1 MKQRYAGSDFTQLAG
16 NKVVMDTESDYA
28 NTENNDRVDLDKVIQ
43 ENAPFSKLAFGCV
56 ADNMRLPFADNVFEA
71 YVSNLSLM
79 IVQHRER
86 QIAEAFRVLKPG
98 SRACFSIWGR
108 EENMSVFHIFRQ
120 AHLNIGR

>member
-79 IVQHRER
+79 IV
-86 QIAEAFRVLKPG
+86 
-98 SRACFSIWGR
+98 
-108 EENMSVFHIFRQ
+108 
-120 AHLNIGR
+120 